1 MKRSKRTSKK
11 ILKGGESCTPENP
24 GDFCRF
30 VRNSIIGGNENVCA
44 SITVVDENSIAAS
57 KRILDIAVKNENI
70 NIEYFKQNMNCFYDI
85 LSKKDENNINSESTF
100 ELINRIYGKAYD
112 PSAEEAEEEEA
123 ARLAAEEESARLAAE
138 EESARLA
145 AEEESARLAAA
156 EESARLAAAEESA
169 RLAAAEESARLAAK
183 ESARLAAEELRRNTI
198 VKPNLTKRELE
209 KIKKEN
215 EIRKT
220 KYEKEQQQLAAK
232 ILANNQRA
240 QELRDINMNKPQGGK
255 VSQKKRSKPN
265 TTKKSKK

>member
-1 MKRSKRTSKK
+1 MSKSTKVDRKLSKRKKDKMKRSKRTSKK

-138 EESARLA
+138 EESAR
-145 AEEESARLAAA
+145 
-156 EESARLAAAEESA
+156 
-169 RLAAAEESARLAAK
+169 
-183 ESARLAAEELRRNTI
+183 
-198 VKPNLTKRELE
+198 
-209 KIKKEN
+209 
-215 EIRKT
+215 
-220 KYEKEQQQLAAK
+220 
-232 ILANNQRA
+232 
-240 QELRDINMNKPQGGK
+240 
-255 VSQKKRSKPN
+255 
-265 TTKKSKK
+265 